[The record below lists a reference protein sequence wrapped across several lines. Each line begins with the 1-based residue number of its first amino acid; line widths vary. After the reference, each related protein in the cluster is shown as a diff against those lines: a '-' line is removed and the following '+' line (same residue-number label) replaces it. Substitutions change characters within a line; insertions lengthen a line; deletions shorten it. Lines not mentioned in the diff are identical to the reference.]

1 MSTFVFVCMC
11 VCLSVCPRGYLR
23 NHMRDLYQLFVHVAY
38 GRGAV
43 ALGRVTKSQ
52 GKGKIL
58 FFPY

>member
-1 MSTFVFVCMC
+1 MY